1 MNKKMS
7 YNVNAIVGKYIM
19 PVTFHKIHDEDDGK
33 CRRVMIFN
41 HDIFYKS
48 RSIWYSF
55 LMRCGALETLR
66 GFNPLN
72 RVTRRLNWRKRK
84 TMNETF
90 LMFYIINPRVSKKDL
105 NPRLK
110 KFYKRFKPTSKY
122 YMAFA
127 RISEFFY

>member
-1 MNKKMS
+1 MS

-48 RSIWYSF
+48 KYSI
-55 LMRCGALETLR
+55 LMRCGLLETIR
-66 GFNPLN
+66 NFNPFN
-72 RVTRRLNWRKRK
+72 RVTRRLNQRKQGI
-84 TMNETF
+84 MNKNF
-90 LMFYIINPRVSKKDL
+90 IMFYITKHRRSKKYL
-105 NPRLK
+105 NPLLEEFCEK
-110 KFYKRFKPTSKY
+110 YKPTSKY

-127 RISEFFY
+127 RISEYFY